1 MRSMKESDIC
11 LAHVTLDHQII
22 IKYTQKHEWNK

>member
-1 MRSMKESDIC
+1 MKENDIC
-11 LAHVTLDHQII
+11 LAHICLDHQII